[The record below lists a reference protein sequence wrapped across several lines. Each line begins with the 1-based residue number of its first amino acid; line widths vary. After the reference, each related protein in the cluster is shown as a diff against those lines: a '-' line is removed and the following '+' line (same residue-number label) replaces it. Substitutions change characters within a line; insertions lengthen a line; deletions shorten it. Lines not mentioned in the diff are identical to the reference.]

1 MTRPTHPAPAH
12 RLWEP
17 ASVARLRNLTAEL
30 ARDLATARWTPTE
43 LESRIAER
51 LLTSAAGDGALT
63 GPRIRGVLWEGSMAL
78 TRANDGRLAGL
89 LASLAPVVD
98 EPELSDRVLMA
109 DVHTV
114 LDRVAGCR

>member
-1 MTRPTHPAPAH
+1 MTRPSHTAPAH

-17 ASVARLRNLTAEL
+17 ESVARLRSLTAEL
-30 ARDLATARWTPTE
+30 TQDLATARWTPTE
-43 LESRIAER
+43 LESHIADL

-63 GPRIRGVLWEGSMAL
+63 GQRIRGVLWEGSMAL

-89 LASLAPVVD
+89 LASLAPVAD
-98 EPELSDRVLMA
+98 EPELSDRALMA
-109 DVHTV
+109 DVHAV